1 MGCGA
6 KRWKLPEEH
15 RKAPGRLVLPLSAF
29 CKDVVMRRVAKER
42 QPPGVTMW
50 TLAAFTSNSSV
61 PFFSLAAFRSGYHL
75 PHFTRSITDR
85 TLLPHSHFLGRLPQ
99 DPATIVPL
107 SWDHQTFRGSG
118 RSAESFSAYSWMG
131 GWKKTGLVC
140 HRRPSCVCAAAFS
153 FLDEW
158 KSRVTHSAHA
168 HVPPNTGPCELKPK
182 AVSQRHSRGWFHLL
196 TRKRSKCQ
204 RSGKVKCRLKR

>member
-1 MGCGA
+1 MNLGCFHQQLLSPFLLLGCFQI
-6 KRWKLPEEH
+6 WLSPPSFHTFHHGPDSPPTLSLP
-15 RKAPGRLVLPLSAF
+15 RQASPGS
-29 CKDVVMRRVAKER
+29 CD
-42 QPPGVTMW
+42 
-50 TLAAFTSNSSV
+50 
-61 PFFSLAAFRSGYHL
+61 YC
-75 PHFTRSITDR
+75 
-85 TLLPHSHFLGRLPQ
+85 
-99 DPATIVPL
+99 PL

-158 KSRVTHSAHA
+158 KSRVTHSARA

-182 AVSQRHSRGWFHLL
+182 AVSQRHSRG
-196 TRKRSKCQ
+196 
-204 RSGKVKCRLKR
+204 